1 MNYSDTLSTSPH
13 YLYRKYL
20 GTINESAKF
29 DIMFKESRIFVTRI
43 FEPLHELL
51 WYYHSNE
58 TSSAKFPHEIW
69 FIKLNLTVMLFYS
82 CDYKY
87 QWNNK

>member
-1 MNYSDTLSTSPH
+1 MLMQNFGATNKKH
-13 YLYRKYL
+13 YGMLWYFLEWSIRKCL

-29 DIMFKESRIFVTRI
+29 DIMFKESRMFVTRI

-58 TSSAKFPHEIW
+58 TSSAKFPREI
-69 FIKLNLTVMLFYS
+69 
-82 CDYKY
+82 
-87 QWNNK
+87 

>member
-1 MNYSDTLSTSPH
+1 MNYSDTLLTSPH
-13 YLYRKYL
+13 YLYRKCL

-58 TSSAKFPHEIW
+58 TSSAKFPHEI
-69 FIKLNLTVMLFYS
+69 L
-82 CDYKY
+82 
-87 QWNNK
+87 

>member
-13 YLYRKYL
+13 YFFRKCL
-20 GTINESAKF
+20 GTINESANF

-43 FEPLHELL
+43 LEPLHELP

-58 TSSAKFPHEIW
+58 TSSAKFLHWI
-69 FIKLNLTVMLFYS
+69 L
-82 CDYKY
+82 
-87 QWNNK
+87 